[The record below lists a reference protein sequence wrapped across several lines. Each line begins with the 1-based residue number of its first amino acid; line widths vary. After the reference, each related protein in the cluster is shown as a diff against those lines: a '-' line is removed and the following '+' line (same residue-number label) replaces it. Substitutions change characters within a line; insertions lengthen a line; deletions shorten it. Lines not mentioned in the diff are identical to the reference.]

1 MKNSIIAMGAVGAVI
16 LGTVALAQTTVP
28 PGQNPPPA
36 TSAGDSQTGVRTTT
50 PPDRP
55 MTDRNTPSSSSM
67 NNNGYG
73 AGAQTSSTAM
83 PYNNQTDSTMAGGAQ
98 TSMQDGSASQWAGE
112 RG

>member
-36 TSAGDSQTGVRTTT
+36 TTAGDAQTGVRTTT

-55 MTDRNTPSSSSM
+55 MTDRNTPSSSM

-83 PYNNQTDSTMAGGAQ
+83 PYNSQTDSTMAGGAQ

>member
-36 TSAGDSQTGVRTTT
+36 TTARDPQTGVRTTT

-83 PYNNQTDSTMAGGAQ
+83 PYNSQTDTTMAGGAQ
-98 TSMQDGSASQWAGE
+98 TSMQNGSASQWAGE